1 MKHVDTGNL
10 IRVGA
15 CAIVAL
21 SGCLG
26 GQGSTD
32 GGSGADGN
40 FRDDIFVSDETTTG
54 GMSLEIENASIPVGE
69 TSSFF
74 VSVKN
79 ARQQPVSNINVIC
92 DSEQGL
98 AILEPSSGYALTNGN
113 GVMSGVIGCEA
124 PGSLQLVCRL
134 SVGANRRQF
143 ASVRC
148 TGDVPSGFQGF
159 PGAGGGGLGGGV
171 QTNDDG
177 DVRIT
182 NADFLDQG
190 SLSSDA
196 AGTSSIDIVQS
207 SDCNSDG
214 TSDDIE
220 PFYDTYVRLTVQNN
234 LSETVR
240 FKYLQYSINDVDGR
254 GTAFTSKRLG
264 LSVESEASTAS
275 AGGGSTTFTVP
286 VFKGYAGGKFVGD
299 PLGEGLQIVNPA
311 LLTTRFSLVG
321 ETSSGEVVELTA
333 RATASFGNFNRCNA
347 S

>member
-1 MKHVDTGNL
+1 M
-10 IRVGA
+10 
-15 CAIVAL
+15 VAL
-21 SGCLG
+21 GGCLG

-40 FRDDIFVSDETTTG
+40 FRDDVFVSDETTTG
-54 GMSLEIENASIPVGE
+54 GMSLEIENASIPVGD

-74 VSVKN
+74 VAVKN
-79 ARQQPVSNINVIC
+79 ARMQPVSNINVVC

-98 AILEPSSGYALTNGN
+98 AIIEPSSGYALTNSE
-113 GVMSGVIGCEA
+113 GVMSGVIGCAA

-134 SVGANRRQF
+134 SIGANRRQF

-177 DVRIT
+177 DVRVT
-182 NADFLDQG
+182 AADFLDQG
-190 SLSSDA
+190 DLSSSTS
-196 AGTSSIDIVQS
+196 GNSSIDIVQD
-207 SDCNSDG
+207 SDCNNDG
-214 TSDDIE
+214 TSGDIE

-240 FKYLQYSINDVDGR
+240 FTYLQYRISDVDGR

-264 LSVESEASTAS
+264 LSVESEAGTAS
-275 AGGGSTTFTVP
+275 GGGGTTTFTVP
-286 VFKGYAGGKFVGD
+286 VFKAYAGGKFVGD

-311 LLTTRFSLVG
+311 LLTTRFTLVG
-321 ETSSGEVVELTA
+321 ETSSGETVELTA
-333 RATASFGNFNRCNA
+333 RTTASFSSFNRCSA

>member
-1 MKHVDTGNL
+1 MKHEDVKSYVRGG
-10 IRVGA
+10 V

-21 SGCLG
+21 CGCLG

-40 FRDDIFVSDETTTG
+40 FRDDVFVSDETTTG
-54 GMSLEIENASIPVGE
+54 GMNLEIENASIPVGD

-74 VSVKN
+74 VTVKN
-79 ARQQPVSNINVIC
+79 ARQQPVSNINVVC
-92 DSEQGL
+92 DSEQGV
-98 AILEPSSGYALTNGN
+98 AILEPSSGYSLTNAE

-182 NADFLDQG
+182 AAEFLDQ
-190 SLSSDA
+190 SNLSSDA
-196 AGTSSIDIVQS
+196 TASSSIDIVQS
-207 SDCNSDG
+207 SDCNNDG
-214 TSDDIE
+214 TANDIE

-234 LSETVR
+234 LIETVR
-240 FKYLQYSINDVDGR
+240 FEYLQYRISDVDGR
-254 GTAFTSKRLG
+254 GTVFTSKRLG
-264 LSVESEASTAS
+264 LSVESDASSAS
-275 AGGGSTTFTVP
+275 GGGGSTTFTVP
-286 VFKGYAGGKFVGD
+286 VFKAFGGGKFVGD

-311 LLTTRFSLVG
+311 LLTTRFTLVG
-321 ETSSGEVVELTA
+321 ETSSGEAVELTA
-333 RATASFGNFNRCNA
+333 RTTASFSNFNRCG

>member
-1 MKHVDTGNL
+1 VLKETQGDVMRHVDTSSF

-15 CAIVAL
+15 SVILAL

-40 FRDDIFVSDETTTG
+40 FRDDVFVSDEMTTG
-54 GMSLEIENASIPVGE
+54 GMSIEIENASIPVGD

-79 ARQQPVSNINVIC
+79 ARQQPVSNINVVC

-98 AILEPSSGYALTNGN
+98 AIIEPSSGYELTNSE
-113 GVMSGVIGCEA
+113 GVLSGVIGCAA

-177 DVRIT
+177 DARI
-182 NADFLDQG
+182 NSADFPEQDD
-190 SLSSDA
+190 LSSSA
-196 AGTSSIDIVQS
+196 TENGSIDIVQS
-207 SDCNSDG
+207 SD
-214 TSDDIE
+214 
-220 PFYDTYVRLTVQNN
+220 
-234 LSETVR
+234 
-240 FKYLQYSINDVDGR
+240 
-254 GTAFTSKRLG
+254 
-264 LSVESEASTAS
+264 
-275 AGGGSTTFTVP
+275 
-286 VFKGYAGGKFVGD
+286 
-299 PLGEGLQIVNPA
+299 
-311 LLTTRFSLVG
+311 
-321 ETSSGEVVELTA
+321 
-333 RATASFGNFNRCNA
+333 
-347 S
+347 